1 MKSFLLGVLKVIW
14 RIIRLTFIVIGSIG
28 TILSILWLLLCIGG
42 LLLNAL
48 IGGWKEA
55 FDLSLAPLLISV
67 GIALGF
73 SFLYTLGKFDPEN
86 C

>member
-28 TILSILWLLLCIGG
+28 TILSILWRLLCIGG

-73 SFLYTLGKFDPEN
+73 SFLYALGKFDPEN

>member
-14 RIIRLTFIVIGSIG
+14 RIIRLTFIVLGSIG

-67 GIALGF
+67 GTALGF
-73 SFLYTLGKFDPEN
+73 SFLYALGKFDPEN

>member
-14 RIIRLTFIVIGSIG
+14 RIIRLTFIVLGSIG

-67 GIALGF
+67 GTALGF